1 MSNQM
6 GDRYQKVA
14 EEFAQRVVAELGAE
28 VEAIV
33 LYGSVARGTAAEGS
47 EIDLLVVNSEPD
59 RHQGKGR

>member
-6 GDRYQKVA
+6 SDRYQKVA

-47 EIDLLVVNSEPD
+47 EIDLLVVEARTD
-59 RHQGKGR
+59 